1 MVGETFLQESKTM
14 IDELL
19 QAVNGMLAMANG
31 EIVALDEKPA
41 EGQAEQPAA
50 EYDLSELEAM
60 GFYEAQLQ
68 EVELGLRQNLQ
79 VQLYAQDCYN
89 WMQMK
94 EIRLGMQAKVDVKW
108 YTNPLYNAE
117 QMHQIRLGLEYGLD
131 VSGYARLIYTVSDMY
146 KKRHALME
154 EKYRSGAEK
163 GQERCVLDEFTG
175 ISLRFTADLM
185 EVWLQL
191 PRDGKR
197 VFTIAELRRLLKKY
211 DVRHGIQADGLHQA
225 TIESER
231 GKEILIAQGTAAM
244 PGKDGYYELFFN
256 RELPDGPEILADGSV
271 DYAHV
276 IIADTAQPG
285 QKLAQYRPASKGKPG
300 MTVTCLAIDGPTG
313 KELPPLTG
321 SGIVADHEN
330 RIYTA
335 AIKGYVIYD
344 AESSKLNVMP
354 TYVVNG
360 DVNSYNGSVV
370 YDGNIHITGSV
381 SGRAVIRATG
391 DVIVDGFVSGGMIE
405 AGHNVIMRSGVNAA
419 DQGSIQAGGQIMGKF
434 FEHVRLSALG
444 NIEGNY
450 FLDCVVYSEG
460 KVNAKGGKSRIM
472 GGEMTASAGVEAGI
486 IGNYGSVKTVV
497 TVANLYELTE
507 QLEMIK
513 EQQKRVESEQEKL
526 AEGREKLEKLI
537 NDGEEYNNRVYQRV
551 LHAID
556 AKQSEWNALEQRK
569 EHLKTVKRD
578 AMQGR
583 VKALKELRP
592 GTVIVINGVTKVIV
606 DTMPGTT
613 LTEAVLLEKKV

>member
-154 EKYRSGAEK
+154 EKYRSGAEE

-185 EVWLQL
+185 EVWIQL
-191 PRDGKR
+191 PKDGKH

-225 TIESER
+225 TIESES
-231 GKEILIAQGTAAM
+231 GKEILIAQGTPAM

-276 IIADTAQPG
+276 IVADTAQPG

-381 SGRAVIRATG
+381 SGRAMIRATG

-434 FEHVRLSALG
+434 FEHVRLSAQG
-444 NIEGNY
+444 DIEGNY

-513 EQQKRVESEQEKL
+513 EQQKKVESEQEKL

-551 LHAID
+551 LYAID
-556 AKQSEWNALEQRK
+556 AKQNEWNILEQRK

-578 AMQGR
+578 AMQAC